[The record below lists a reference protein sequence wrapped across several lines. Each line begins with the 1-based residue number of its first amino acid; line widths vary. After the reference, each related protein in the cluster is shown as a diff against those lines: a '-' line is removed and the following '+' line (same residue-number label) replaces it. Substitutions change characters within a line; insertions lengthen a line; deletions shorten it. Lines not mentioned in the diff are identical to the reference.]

1 VLSAEQVLA
10 FIADNPHVMG
20 VLDAGP
26 CALQHVT
33 LHVVDGPDERV
44 DTCPCDRTNYPDTG
58 LDVPLGGGQRI
69 SSPTHT
75 IGDLVRDAL
84 PSDDQ

>member
-1 VLSAEQVLA
+1 MLSAEQVLA
-10 FIADNPHVMG
+10 FIAGNAYVMG

-33 LHVVDGPDERV
+33 LHVVDGPDARV
-44 DTCPCDRTNYPDTG
+44 DACPCDRTNYPQTE
-58 LDVPLGGGQRI
+58 LDLPLGGGQRV

-75 IGDLVRDAL
+75 IADLVRDVVGEV
-84 PSDDQ
+84 